1 MPKSTAIAG
10 STPAQPVASSAARAE
25 SSGKPIAITCASI
38 ACFASAVAGAACASG
53 GGGDAAA
60 AAPLAPLAPLLS
72 AAVLLGD
79 ADDSSS
85 VGASSSPRS
94 SIASCSATPLSAG
107 ETVLAP
113 GSAPGSGS
121 SSAAGAEPRAAYE
134 RTPPSLLSSLCISAA
149 ADGLM

>member
-1 MPKSTAIAG
+1 VC
-10 STPAQPVASSAARAE
+10 VAVVGPPLA
-25 SSGKPIAITCASI
+25 
-38 ACFASAVAGAACASG
+38 AGAAARSRSPSECSGSG
-53 GGGDAAA
+53 GAGGAAGAGSGGDPAS
-60 AAPLAPLAPLLS
+60 LAPLAPLLS

>member
-1 MPKSTAIAG
+1 MCI
-10 STPAQPVASSAARAE
+10 R
-25 SSGKPIAITCASI
+25 
-38 ACFASAVAGAACASG
+38 
-53 GGGDAAA
+53 DR
-60 AAPLAPLAPLLS
+60 LLS

-85 VGASSSPRS
+85 IGASSSPRS

>member
-1 MPKSTAIAG
+1 MC
-10 STPAQPVASSAARAE
+10 VAVVGPPLA
-25 SSGKPIAITCASI
+25 
-38 ACFASAVAGAACASG
+38 AGAAARSRSPSECSGSG
-53 GGGDAAA
+53 GGGDTAA

-134 RTPPSLLSSLCISAA
+134 RTPPSLLSSLCIIAA